1 MKEANGCVQ
10 RVSSGSEHRV
20 RNRLSGVTG
29 ALCRRDV
36 HDVRSVSEV
45 LSGVS
50 AMLFASS

>member
-1 MKEANGCVQ
+1 MKNGWVQ
-10 RVSSGSEHRV
+10 RVSSGGEQRV
-20 RNRLSGVTG
+20 QDRLSGVAG

-50 AMLFASS
+50 AMLSASS